1 MRRSEWIIGGILGL
15 VVVGV
20 LVALLAY
27 WLNSR
32 PEDPDDINNIEN
44 STAFEAFDLA
54 QPVAQQW
61 SSDARLLTARAS
73 WQPQVDFRDGRSSWS
88 MIFYSAAESATAVIS
103 VADGKAQMIRTRTQT
118 ENIQPG
124 DLSNWQVDS
133 PAAVTNILQQG
144 GDDFMTL
151 HAKVNLILTLDTQGS
166 PTWRSTFLDTDSK
179 QTFNLNITADTGEFT
194 TTP

>member
-1 MRRSEWIIGGILGL
+1 
-15 VVVGV
+15 
-20 LVALLAY
+20 
-27 WLNSR
+27 
-32 PEDPDDINNIEN
+32 
-44 STAFEAFDLA
+44 
-54 QPVAQQW
+54 
-61 SSDARLLTARAS
+61 
-73 WQPQVDFRDGRSSWS
+73 